1 MLGILELVES
11 LALACGISGF
21 EHQASFRLPPS
32 GSHQCQ
38 QRIDKRRLIMDNR
51 ILVAF
56 DDSENALRAVEYVA
70 DRFTKENQITLFSI
84 VPDTAALCDMNS
96 PSLIPYFMEK
106 QAVFCGLE
114 DQKKELV
121 DEAMLRAKDIL
132 LKAGF
137 DEKNIALKVQ
147 TKKKGVVRD
156 IIDEAHSG
164 YDTIVLGRRGL
175 SGVKD
180 FIFGSVSQKLLHLA
194 RDVSIIVVD

>member
-1 MLGILELVES
+1 M
-11 LALACGISGF
+11 A
-21 EHQASFRLPPS
+21 
-32 GSHQCQ
+32 
-38 QRIDKRRLIMDNR
+38 NR

-84 VPDTAALCDMNS
+84 VPDSAALCDMNS

-114 DQKKELV
+114 DQKKELI

-137 DEKNIALKVQ
+137 EEKNISLKAQ
-147 TKKKGVVRD
+147 PKKKGVVRD

-175 SGVKD
+175 SGVKE
-180 FIFGSVSQKLLHLA
+180 FIFGSVSQKLIHLA
-194 RDVSIIVVD
+194 HDITVIVVD

>member
-1 MLGILELVES
+1 
-11 LALACGISGF
+11 
-21 EHQASFRLPPS
+21 
-32 GSHQCQ
+32 
-38 QRIDKRRLIMDNR
+38 MDNR

-70 DRFTKENQITLFSI
+70 DRFAKENRITLFSI

-96 PSLIPYFMEK
+96 PSLVPYFMEK

-194 RDVSIIVVD
+194 KDVSIIVVD

>member
-1 MLGILELVES
+1 M
-11 LALACGISGF
+11 
-21 EHQASFRLPPS
+21 P
-32 GSHQCQ
+32 
-38 QRIDKRRLIMDNR
+38 NR

-70 DRFTKENQITLFSI
+70 DRFTRENQITLFSI

-147 TKKKGVVRD
+147 TKKKGVARD
-156 IIDEAHSG
+156 IIDEARSG
-164 YDTIVLGRRGL
+164 YDTIVVGRRGL

-194 RDVSIIVVD
+194 KDVSIIVVD

>member
-1 MLGILELVES
+1 M
-11 LALACGISGF
+11 AN
-21 EHQASFRLPPS
+21 
-32 GSHQCQ
+32 
-38 QRIDKRRLIMDNR
+38 K

-70 DRFTKENQITLFSI
+70 NRFSKENQVTLFSI
-84 VPDTAALCDMNS
+84 VPDSAALCDMNS
-96 PSLIPYFMEK
+96 PSLIPYFTEK

-121 DEAMLRAKDIL
+121 DEAMLTAKDIL

-137 DEKNIALKVQ
+137 EEKNIALKVQ

-156 IIDEAHSG
+156 IIDEAYSG

-175 SGVKD
+175 SGVKE
-180 FIFGSVSQKLLHLA
+180 FIFGSVSQKLIHMA
-194 RDVSIIVVD
+194 KDVSIIVVD